1 MGEKKTGGKKE
12 GHVQQEDSP
21 DPAVEKEEP
30 REKKAKKEKS
40 TKYEKE
46 PVEKK
51 TALGD
56 TATIKRLMDD
66 AVVNVLIGQPIDGSA
81 GEGHVED
88 TGMSNFKL
96 VVGFS
101 AVGSS
106 LLSHVYPAQF
116 PKNWWVLLA
125 CCSFY
130 FAMSGVLQL
139 LLSFVE
145 LESILL
151 VRGKEAD
158 STSGTKKR
166 SPALNF
172 SSHFPRFQE
181 FYTLGV
187 VPVPGGSLALASAP
201 RFRPEL
207 EGGNPAPGCMQRSW
221 SVAGFFDEEG
231 TFAEE
236 AFEKEVQSFMRDYQA
251 KAGAGAESKKTQ

>member
-1 MGEKKTGGKKE
+1 MGEKKKGGKKE
-12 GHVQQEDSP
+12 DAVVEEETV
-21 DPAVEKEEP
+21 DPTVEKEETK
-30 REKKAKKEKS
+30 EKKAKKEKS

-46 PVEKK
+46 IVPKK

-66 AVVNVLIGQPIDGSA
+66 AVVNVLIGHPIDGSA
-81 GEGHVED
+81 GEGYVED

-106 LLSHVYPAQF
+106 LLSHGYPAQF
-116 PKNWWVLLA
+116 PKNWGVLLA

-151 VRGKEAD
+151 VRGKET
-158 STSGTKKR
+158 TSSAKER

-207 EGGNPAPGCMQRSW
+207 EGGNPAPNCMQRSW

-236 AFEKEVQSFMRDYQA
+236 AFEKEVQSFMREYFA
-251 KAGAGAESKKTQ
+251 KVGGGAESKKTQ